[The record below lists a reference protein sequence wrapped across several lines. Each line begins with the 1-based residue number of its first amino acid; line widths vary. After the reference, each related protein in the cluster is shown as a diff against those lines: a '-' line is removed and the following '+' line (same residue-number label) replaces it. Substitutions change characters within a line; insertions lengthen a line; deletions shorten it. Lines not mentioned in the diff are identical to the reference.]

1 MQTNIKKHISKERK
15 KVTMKRRLISL
26 LLVLTMLASFAV
38 GCKKKDADGPV
49 GPVFNLAYEEIETFS
64 NHVEVPGGDKV
75 GDPFVMRYDG
85 KYYLYPSATS
95 NEPWYVYVSEDL
107 VNWSEKIE
115 CVPKSNIPSG
125 INEHGKYCESLPAY
139 APEVTYFNGK
149 FIMVTSLGG
158 TGHQFF
164 VADSPT
170 GPFKRVGEQCGWKID
185 GHIFIDNDG
194 KWYFYSAHGSGI
206 KVCDMPSPTSIG
218 NEIGTLSQINKKW
231 TEGPMVVY
239 HDGVYYMTYT
249 GNHVSNI
256 SYRIPYSVSTK
267 TPYEFSA
274 PDNNLLMISTI
285 GEIAATGHSST
296 VKGPDL
302 DSYYMV
308 YHSHTGESRVMNIDR
323 IIFDGETMD
332 VMGPTSEYQPVP
344 SMPDIYAHFEVDD
357 DFYIFED
364 PTGMTMSDGR
374 INLEN
379 GGMYVSKDALA
390 GNKYTIEATTAN
402 ISDGAKAGVVFGYSD
417 GNNYGKAVFDT
428 SSEKL
433 VVTFILDGKAT
444 VYEKALV
451 RSFDMPYDF
460 DVLQALQVEKNGNEF
475 TFYVNDREIAK
486 YESTLSGSKV
496 GLVCENGRAS
506 FGYLG
511 ASDEFG
517 GSSNCEFYKPVG
529 KDSGMIPAHL
539 CLEEDCINVGKDSD
553 QSKYVVATEDSSFNY
568 RIYNAA
574 DGIYTFALKYRSE
587 SDALAE
593 IYVNGALA
601 KTLSLASTGGKYA
614 TVSTSSLYFNEGKNV
629 ITVYMKTG
637 SADLKQF
644 TTLLTAGGDM
654 TLDFSSKDAFRGLV
668 HKDGIGWSLDGNS
681 LYGSSI
687 GKRTYGN
694 TAWADYTYEC
704 DVTLESTVDCGILV
718 RTKNAADS
726 NLFEFGNYPG
736 NIEYTTQP
744 SMEGSTVGADWMQGY
759 FIHMTANK
767 LTLKKCN
774 YSSED
779 LDWVSYCFDP
789 NESYHLGV
797 ACIGA
802 DIMVYVNGELLI
814 SYNDPDPFLT
824 GAVGVRLVS
833 GTAYFDNISVKIKEN

>member
-1 MQTNIKKHISKERK
+1 
-15 KVTMKRRLISL
+15 MK
-26 LLVLTMLASFAV
+26 
-38 GCKKKDADGPV
+38 GPI
-49 GPVFNLAYEEIETFS
+49 FNLADENIETFS
-64 NHVEVPGGDKV
+64 NHVELPDTNSA

-85 KYYLYPSATS
+85 KYYLYPSTAS

-125 INEHGKYCESLPAY
+125 INEHGKYCESLSAY

-149 FIMVTSLGG
+149 FIMVTSPGG
-158 TGHQFF
+158 TGHRVF
-164 VADSPT
+164 VSDSPT
-170 GPFKRVGEQCGWKID
+170 GPFKQVGDNFGRKID

-194 KWYFYSAHGSGI
+194 KWYFYSASSYGI
-206 KVCDMPSPTSIG
+206 KVYNMTSPTFIDD
-218 NEIGTLSQINKKW
+218 EIGTLSQINKKW

-239 HDGVYYMTYT
+239 HDGIYYMTYT

-267 TPYEFSA
+267 TPYEFSV
-274 PDNNLLMISTI
+274 PDNNLLLISTI
-285 GEIAATGHSST
+285 GEIASTGHSST
-296 VKGPDL
+296 VKAPDL
-302 DSYYMV
+302 DSYYIV
-308 YHSHTGESRVMNIDR
+308 YHSHKGNRRAMNIDR

-332 VMGPTSEYQPVP
+332 VMGPTSEYQPLP
-344 SMPDIYAHFEVDD
+344 SMPDIYAHFEADD

-364 PTGMTMSDGR
+364 PTGTTMSGGR

-379 GGMYVSKDALA
+379 GGIYVSKDALA

-402 ISDGAKAGVVFGYSD
+402 ISDAAKAGVIFGYSD

-428 SSEKL
+428 ASEKL
-433 VVTFILDGKAT
+433 VVTFVVNGTAT

-451 RSFDMPYDF
+451 RSFDTPYNF

-486 YESTLSGSKV
+486 YESDLSGSKV
-496 GLVCENGRAS
+496 GLVCENGSAS
-506 FGYLG
+506 FGYFG

-539 CLEEDCINVGKDSD
+539 CLEEDNITIGKDSD
-553 QSKYVVATEDSSFNY
+553 QSKYVVAKEDNSFNY
-568 RIYNAA
+568 RVYNAA
-574 DGIYTFALKYRSE
+574 DGKYTFALKYRSQ
-587 SDALAE
+587 SDAVVE
-593 IYVNGALA
+593 VYVNGILS
-601 KTLSLASTGGKYA
+601 KTLSLASTDGEYA

-637 SADLKQF
+637 NADLKRF
-644 TTLLTAGGDM
+644 TTLLTEGGDM
-654 TLDFSSKDAFRGLV
+654 TLDFSSTYILRGLI
-668 HKDGIGWSLDGNS
+668 HTDGVDWGSDGNY
-681 LYGSSI
+681 LIGRSI
-687 GKRTYGN
+687 GKQTYGK
-694 TAWADYTYEC
+694 TTWSDYTYEC
-704 DVTLESTVDCGILV
+704 DVVTVSTVDCGILV
-718 RTKNAADS
+718 RTKNAAEV
-726 NLFEFGNYPG
+726 NLFETNYYPV
-736 NIEYTTQP
+736 NLEYTTP
-744 SMEGSTVGADWMQGY
+744 HSVESSTVGADWMQGY
-759 FIHMTANK
+759 FIHMTSNK
-767 LTLKKCN
+767 LILKKCN

-779 LDWVSYCFDP
+779 LASVTYDFDS

-814 SYNDPDPFLT
+814 SYSDPDPFLT

-833 GTAYFDNISVKIKEN
+833 GTACFDNIVVKNKEN